1 MHVVFC
7 GLVPPDLPPGHRAV
21 QCSSVNELN
30 GQADI
35 TVVSDSVPGWQDV
48 RIGGR
53 SYLVSD
59 NLSLEIIEAAEAA
72 GYAGVWA
79 SSELPVRLAALLR
92 AGETGEVRPLRRPLE
107 RTTVVPDDAPSQSR
121 GVNRDDFYGDGHQ
134 PIRWPEPVRHRNED
148 GYHPAVR
155 PEPNGHRK
163 SARFRENAPGDD
175 LQVIPQQYVPRQTIA
190 FNSAGGGKGK
200 SVLTAATAVMLA
212 TDPRFHASVVA
223 VDLDPFAGTL
233 ARKLGVSPRFSVLDW
248 INGAVD
254 DITRCLTPVPLPG
267 ANGNSRLMV
276 LSGPEREEDGA
287 VITAEVAQNLLTTL
301 QRRFDIVLVDTRP
314 EMMDATLVALE
325 NAQHIFL
332 IDVPDVTSL
341 RNTMK
346 RAHILA
352 DLGMLNKLHMV
363 LNRVPKLSVMRMDV
377 VDEIP
382 SATEVIVIPEDI
394 GVQVAVNRLEPVGLS
409 RRTRKFTRAMNSI
422 LKQIVPNYIEPG
434 KNTGRF
440 FSFFRRRVAF

>member
-1 MHVVFC
+1 MNVVFC

-92 AGETGEVRPLRRPLE
+92 AGETGEVRQLRRPLE
-107 RTTVVPDDAPSQSR
+107 RTTVVPGDAPPQR
-121 GVNRDDFYGDGHQ
+121 RVVNRDDFYGDEHR
-134 PIRWPEPVRHRNED
+134 PAKIKWPVEWPESNRRRN
-148 GYHPAVR
+148 
-155 PEPNGHRK
+155 
-163 SARFRENAPGDD
+163 SARFQENAPGDD

-233 ARKLGVSPRFSVLDW
+233 ARKLGVSPRFSILDW

-267 ANGNSRLMV
+267 TNGNSRLMV

-287 VITAEVAQNLLTTL
+287 AITAEVAQNLLTTL

-352 DLGMLNKLHMV
+352 DLGMLHKLHMV

-382 SATEVIVIPEDI
+382 SATEVIMIPEDI

-409 RRTRKFTRAMNSI
+409 RRTRKFTRAMSGI
-422 LKQIVPNYIEPG
+422 LKQIVPNYVEPG

>member
-1 MHVVFC
+1 MQVVFC

-30 GQADI
+30 GRADI

-72 GYAGVWA
+72 GYAGVWS

-92 AGETGEVRPLRRPLE
+92 AGETGEVRQLRRPLE
-107 RTTVVPDDAPSQSR
+107 RITDVPGDVQPPQSR
-121 GVNRDDFYGDGHQ
+121 GVNRDGFYGGDGHQ
-134 PIRWPEPVRHRNED
+134 PIRWPEPDRQ
-148 GYHPAVR
+148 
-155 PEPNGHRK
+155 RK
-163 SARFRENAPGDD
+163 STRFRENAPGDD
-175 LQVIPQQYVPRQTIA
+175 LQVIPQQYVPRQIIS

-233 ARKLGVSPRFSVLDW
+233 ARKLGVSPRFSILDW

-287 VITAEVAQNLLTTL
+287 AITAEVAQNLLTTL

>member
-30 GQADI
+30 GRADI

-92 AGETGEVRPLRRPLE
+92 AGETGEVRQLRRPLE
-107 RTTVVPDDAPSQSR
+107 RTTVVPGDAPPQR
-121 GVNRDDFYGDGHQ
+121 RVVNRDDFYGDEHR
-134 PIRWPEPVRHRNED
+134 PAKIKWPVEWPESNRRRN
-148 GYHPAVR
+148 
-155 PEPNGHRK
+155 
-163 SARFRENAPGDD
+163 STRFRENAPGDD
-175 LQVIPQQYVPRQTIA
+175 LQVIPQQYVPRQIIS

-223 VDLDPFAGTL
+223 VDLDPYAGTL
-233 ARKLGVSPRFSVLDW
+233 ARKLGVSPRFSILDW

-287 VITAEVAQNLLTTL
+287 AITAEVAQNLLTTL

-382 SATEVIVIPEDI
+382 SATEVIMIPEDI

-409 RRTRKFTRAMNSI
+409 RRTRKFTRAMSGI

-434 KNTGRF
+434 KNTGQF

>member
-1 MHVVFC
+1 MNVVFC

-72 GYAGVWA
+72 GYAGVWS

-92 AGETGEVRPLRRPLE
+92 AGETGEVRQLRRPLE
-107 RTTVVPDDAPSQSR
+107 RTTVVPGDAPPQR
-121 GVNRDDFYGDGHQ
+121 RVVNRDDFYGDEHR
-134 PIRWPEPVRHRNED
+134 PAKIKWPVEWPESNRRRN
-148 GYHPAVR
+148 
-155 PEPNGHRK
+155 
-163 SARFRENAPGDD
+163 SARFQENAPGDD

-233 ARKLGVSPRFSVLDW
+233 ARKLGVSPRFSILDW

-267 ANGNSRLMV
+267 TNGNSRLMV

-287 VITAEVAQNLLTTL
+287 AITAEVAQNLLTTL

-346 RAHILA
+346 RVHILV

-382 SATEVIVIPEDI
+382 SATEVIMIPEDI

-409 RRTRKFTRAMNSI
+409 RRTRKFTRAMSGI
-422 LKQIVPNYIEPG
+422 LKQIVPNYVEPG